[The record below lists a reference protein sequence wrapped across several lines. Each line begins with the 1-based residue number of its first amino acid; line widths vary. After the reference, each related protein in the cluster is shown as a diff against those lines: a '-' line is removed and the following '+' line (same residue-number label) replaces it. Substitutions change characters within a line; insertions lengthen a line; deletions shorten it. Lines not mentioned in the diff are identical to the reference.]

1 MCALITVVLLQAR
14 QECHVA
20 NLPHT
25 APLEH
30 LPSRGGDEKDATA
43 SCTIVLNA
51 LERSELLILGR
62 LFLFIQVLYN
72 TAWNLST
79 DRHVRGIFTP
89 SVSVTCKNTSGP
101 LVNIMTYKTHW
112 PKPNTLFRHV

>member
-62 LFLFIQVLYN
+62 LFL
-72 TAWNLST
+72 LSRYCIT
-79 DRHVRGIFTP
+79 LRGIYLQTDTFE
-89 SVSVTCKNTSGP
+89 VSLLHPCQ
-101 LVNIMTYKTHW
+101 
-112 PKPNTLFRHV
+112 